1 MFSLY
6 KKELQ
11 SYFLSPAAYAVLA
24 FFTLTF
30 SLTMIMDISAA
41 SSLYEFSFTS
51 LFYTNL
57 FYLAIL
63 FPDCYRFKR
72 SCYSGKF
79 NLYLCGILS
88 VWSGLHCTGHSD
100 FFFHRI
106 HHSFHHHERSCYHHF
121 AADGQHWYLF
131 LFL

>member
-57 FYLAIL
+57 FSDDAKL
-63 FPDCYRFKR
+63 FGRTKERNR
-72 SCYSGKF
+72 SAPA
-79 NLYLCGILS
+79 LQ
-88 VWSGLHCTGHSD
+88 SD
-100 FFFHRI
+100 
-106 HHSFHHHERSCYHHF
+106 
-121 AADGQHWYLF
+121 
-131 LFL
+131 

>member
-51 LFYTNL
+51 LF
-57 FYLAIL
+57 
-63 FPDCYRFKR
+63 
-72 SCYSGKF
+72 
-79 NLYLCGILS
+79 
-88 VWSGLHCTGHSD
+88 V
-100 FFFHRI
+100 
-106 HHSFHHHERSCYHHF
+106 
-121 AADGQHWYLF
+121 
-131 LFL
+131 

>member
-30 SLTMIMDISAA
+30 SLTMIMDISTATQ
-41 SSLYEFSFTS
+41 LYEFSFTS
-51 LFYTNL
+51 LFMLTC

-63 FPDCYRFKR
+63 FPVLTMRALQRNGKTGQKFSAIQPYQRHQNRDRKVFGNRYCLFDYAGDIIILPNYHRFKR
-72 SCYSGKF
+72 TCHSC
-79 NLYLCGILS
+79 
-88 VWSGLHCTGHSD
+88 
-100 FFFHRI
+100 
-106 HHSFHHHERSCYHHF
+106 
-121 AADGQHWYLF
+121 
-131 LFL
+131 

>member
-63 FPDCYRFKR
+63 FPVLTMR
-72 SCYSGKF
+72 SFSEEPKEW
-79 NLYLCGILS
+79 N
-88 VWSGLHCTGHSD
+88 
-100 FFFHRI
+100 
-106 HHSFHHHERSCYHHF
+106 RS
-121 AADGQHWYLF
+121 ALALQPD
-131 LFL
+131 